1 MYNVLAILLQFL
13 SGSIM
18 YSYIL
23 ARRTNIDLKG
33 VRDGNPGSSNL
44 WRVKGWKLGII
55 ALILDYLKGVFPL
68 TVFVSTGLINN
79 NYVIAASA
87 LSGILGHAFSPM
99 LKFKGGKAIATTFGA
114 WSVLTRW
121 EGPTILGVTFTIF
134 TLIKPKA
141 TKVEEDAFRVLLGFI
156 ALIPYVAYNFY
167 NGKGYILYFYIGNF
181 AVIAY
186 KHWNDWLSFFRS
198 VRSTTC

>member
-1 MYNVLAILLQFL
+1 MYNFLAILLQFL

-23 ARRTNIDLKG
+23 AKLTNVDLKE

-44 WRVKGWKLGII
+44 WRAKGWKLGII
-55 ALILDYLKGVFPL
+55 ALILDYLKGIFPL
-68 TVFVSTGLINN
+68 AIFVSTGTVNN
-79 NYVIAASA
+79 EYVIALSA

-121 EGPTILGVTFTIF
+121 EGPTILGATFTIF
-134 TLIKPKA
+134 TLIRPKA

-156 ALIPYVAYNFY
+156 ALIPYVIYSLHI
-167 NGKGYILYFYIGNF
+167 GKDYILYFYIGNF
-181 AVIAY
+181 AIIAY

-198 VRSTTC
+198 VRPAR